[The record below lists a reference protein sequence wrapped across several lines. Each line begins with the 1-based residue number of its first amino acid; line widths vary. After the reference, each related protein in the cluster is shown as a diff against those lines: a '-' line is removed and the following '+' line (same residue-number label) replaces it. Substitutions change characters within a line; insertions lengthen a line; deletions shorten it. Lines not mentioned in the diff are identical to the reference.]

1 VDILIGIFLTLL
13 VEVLIFCYLLHK
25 DVKYLFS
32 KKSNSEKDQKLEMAL
47 HDDSKISF
55 RFVRIMVITM
65 ILAKCA
71 KIMID
76 RKKKKEGSEQRQDI
90 CY

>member
-1 VDILIGIFLTLL
+1 MDILIGIFLTLL
-13 VEVLIFCYLLHK
+13 VEGLISCYLLHK
-25 DVKYLFS
+25 DLKYLFS
-32 KKSNSEKDQKLEMAL
+32 NKSNSEKDQKLEMAL

-65 ILAKCA
+65 ILAKFA